1 MKWLRSTNNQTY
13 TAEGKV
19 IPSYESEPLQVT
31 DDVYAKMLK
40 MTVIKSLIDNGGIIV
55 MSRYEGS
62 SAVKTSQTAKL
73 QQLSTENAR
82 LNDRIRELEAQS
94 VEDAATTKEVKA
106 AQKAQAEAEKKLAE
120 LQAKYAALEA
130 EANAKIAELSKGAE

>member
-19 IPSYESEPLQVT
+19 IPSYTGEPLQVT

-40 MTVIKSLIDNGGIIV
+40 MTVIKSLINNGGIVV

-62 SAVKTSQTAKL
+62 DAVKTSQTAKL
-73 QQLSTENAR
+73 QQLSTENAK

-94 VEDAATTKEVKA
+94 GESTATAKEVKA
-106 AQKAQAEAEKKLAE
+106 AQKAQATAEKKLAE
-120 LQAKYAALEA
+120 LQAKYDALEA

>member
-19 IPSYESEPLQVT
+19 IPSYEGEPLQVT
-31 DDVYAKMLK
+31 DDVYARMLK

-62 SAVKTSQTAKL
+62 NAVKTSQTAKL

-94 VEDAATTKEVKA
+94 VEDSATTKEVKA

>member
-13 TAEGKV
+13 TAEGKT
-19 IPSYESEPLQVT
+19 IPSYTSEPLQVS

-40 MTVIKSLIDNGGIIV
+40 MTVIKSLINNGGIIV

-62 SAVKTSQTAKL
+62 DAVKTSQTAKL
-73 QQLSTENAR
+73 QQLSTENAK
-82 LNDRIRELEAQS
+82 LNDRIRELEAKS
-94 VEDAATTKEVKA
+94 IESTTSAKEVKA
-106 AQKAQAEAEKKLAE
+106 AQKAQATAEKKLAE
-120 LQAKYAALEA
+120 LQAKYDALEA

>member
-13 TAEGKV
+13 TAEGKT
-19 IPSYESEPLQVT
+19 IPSYTSEPLQVS

-40 MTVIKSLIDNGGIIV
+40 MTVIKSLINNGGIIV

-62 SAVKTSQTAKL
+62 DAVKTSQTAKL
-73 QQLSTENAR
+73 QQLSTENAK
-82 LNDRIRELEAQS
+82 LNDRIRELEAKS
-94 VEDAATTKEVKA
+94 SESTTSAKEVKA
-106 AQKAQAEAEKKLAE
+106 AQKAQATAEKKLAE
-120 LQAKYAALEA
+120 LQAKYDALEA